1 MEYSQIIFQI
11 VTQQELQK
19 LVNNLVKKVDFK
31 DINFQ

>member
-11 VTQQELQK
+11 VTQKELQK
-19 LVNNLVKKVDFK
+19 LVNNLVKKLDFK

>member
-11 VTQQELQK
+11 VTQKELQK
-19 LVNNLVKKVDFK
+19 LLNNLVKKLDFK